1 VVEGASVD
9 IPELEVLVVAALLVL
24 SKVVVLGGGKEVAVV
39 DTGDVV
45 VAVGVF
51 SDVVVIID
59 AVLIVVLGSVLVVVG
74 ATDVV
79 DPSIVAVGSGVVEV
93 LPVLLV
99 GQVSWYL
106 KRGLQWWWCY
116 LERMKN

>member
-1 VVEGASVD
+1 MLEGVSVD

-24 SKVVVLGGGKEVAVV
+24 SKVVVLGDGKEVAVV

-79 DPSIVAVGSGVVEV
+79 DASESR
-93 LPVLLV
+93 L
-99 GQVSWYL
+99 GQ
-106 KRGLQWWWCY
+106 G
-116 LERMKN
+116 